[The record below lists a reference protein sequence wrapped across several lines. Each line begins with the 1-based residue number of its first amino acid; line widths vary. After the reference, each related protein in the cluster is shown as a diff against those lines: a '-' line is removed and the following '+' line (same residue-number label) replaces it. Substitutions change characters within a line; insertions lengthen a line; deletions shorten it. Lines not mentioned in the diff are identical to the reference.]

1 MLHTIY
7 MTADY
12 IYTLMSKDIIHDSEL
27 RSCEPIYSS
36 ANRYLEFLVVRN
48 RTPSTIKTY
57 RSILRTL
64 IRALVEIKGPNMSLE
79 DITDEDIFA
88 LIRDNRLK
96 GATMKQKLCVLGSWM
111 EYELGSE
118 PIKRMRLLWNKED
131 ICRRFLTL
139 DQFNIIYSY
148 TTSDLERLVL
158 LMGAELGMR
167 RHEIVSVNIRDIHKG
182 KITIHGK
189 GHNTSGK
196 EAVKTIPNRTAT
208 MIVRYMCRERSEFV
222 VGTTDR
228 LLIQNSKCKHPGEP
242 VTDSTLDKM
251 CERLSKRSGIK
262 FSPHDLRR
270 LYCMTLARECDLG
283 NDLDTLRR
291 MMRHESIDTTLK
303 CYLDVVPDKITEAEN
318 KLNEV
323 MRINSEDDQ
332 VVEKKKSPSSR

>member
-12 IYTLMSKDIIHDSEL
+12 VYTLMSKDIIHDSEL

-64 IRALVEIKGPNMSLE
+64 IRALIEIKGPNMSLE

-139 DQFNIIYSY
+139 EQFNIIYSV
-148 TTSDLERLVL
+148 TTTDLERLVL

-196 EAVKTIPNRTAT
+196 
-208 MIVRYMCRERSEFV
+208 
-222 VGTTDR
+222 G
-228 LLIQNSKCKHPGEP
+228 L
-242 VTDSTLDKM
+242 
-251 CERLSKRSGIK
+251 
-262 FSPHDLRR
+262 
-270 LYCMTLARECDLG
+270 
-283 NDLDTLRR
+283 
-291 MMRHESIDTTLK
+291 
-303 CYLDVVPDKITEAEN
+303 
-318 KLNEV
+318 
-323 MRINSEDDQ
+323 
-332 VVEKKKSPSSR
+332 